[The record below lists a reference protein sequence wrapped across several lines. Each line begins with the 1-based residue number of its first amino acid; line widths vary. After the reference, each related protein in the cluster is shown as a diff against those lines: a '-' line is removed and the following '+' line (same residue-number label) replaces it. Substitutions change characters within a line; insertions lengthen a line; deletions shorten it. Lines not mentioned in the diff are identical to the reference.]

1 MSFTIA
7 RVLIRVCKDGILST
21 IHIGV
26 EADTMKQIKQWFL
39 EEDKRNLLFVIIS
52 GVALVI
58 SLFGWFPAVIPFD
71 TSWAAI
77 VLCGIPIIIGAIK
90 GLVND
95 HDIKADVLVSIGLVA
110 SIIIKEYF
118 AAGEIAFIMAIGSLL
133 ENRTARKAHE
143 GIEKLIKL
151 TPQTARVMRNGV
163 ETIIP
168 ADKVAFNDTLVV
180 LAGETI
186 AVDGVILSGQ
196 TSIDQSVITGESLP
210 VDKTVGDTVTSGTV
224 NQFGTFTMKAAK
236 VGKDSSLQRIIKLVE
251 EADANKA
258 PIVSI
263 VDRWATWMVWA
274 ALGIAVITFIITGEI
289 IRAVTVLV
297 VFCPCAFILATPTAI
312 MAGIGNATKFGII
325 IRSGDAIERISK
337 VRRIAFDKTGTLT
350 HGKLQ
355 VIAVRSFETNL
366 TEERL
371 IYYAASVEQ
380 RSEHPI
386 GKAIS
391 SYFKLQGGNAKEP
404 QDFSLLAG
412 QGVKAFV
419 DGVDIIVGKEDLL
432 RNSGII
438 ISDQIKAASDA
449 YLSKGAT
456 SVFVGI
462 NQIVV
467 GLLVLSD
474 TVRED
479 AAKMISRLKILDI
492 EPILLT
498 GDNSSAARHISD
510 VVGIS
515 NVKSN
520 LLPEDKMK
528 VIKEYEDNKEHIC
541 MIGDGINDALALK
554 SAHAGVAMGD
564 IGSDIA
570 VEAADAVLVS
580 DDIQRIPYLMKI
592 SQKVM
597 KKINVNIIFSMS
609 LNFIAVFLSV
619 IGVLNPVSGALV
631 HNAGSVAVVINSA
644 LLLIAKDE

>member
-1 MSFTIA
+1 
-7 RVLIRVCKDGILST
+7 
-21 IHIGV
+21 
-26 EADTMKQIKQWFL
+26 MKQIKQWFL
-39 EEDKRNLLFVIIS
+39 EEDKRNFIFVFIS
-52 GVALVI
+52 GIALLI
-58 SLFGWFPAVIPFD
+58 NLFGWFNTAIPFNA
-71 TSWAAI
+71 SWIAI

-95 HDIKADVLVSIGLVA
+95 HDIKADVLVSIALVA
-110 SIIIKEYF
+110 SIFIKEYF
-118 AAGEIAFIMAIGSLL
+118 AAGEVAFIMAIGTLL
-133 ENRTARKAHE
+133 ENGTARKAHE

-151 TPQTARVMRNGV
+151 TPQTARVVRDGV
-163 ETIIP
+163 ETVIP
-168 ADKVAFNDTLVV
+168 ADQVFLGDTLVV

-186 AVDGVILSGQ
+186 AVDGVMLSGQ
-196 TSIDQSVITGESLP
+196 TSIDQSVMTGESLP

-224 NQFGTFTMKAAK
+224 NQFGTFTMKATK
-236 VGKDSSLQRIIKLVE
+236 VGKDSSLQRMIKLVK

-258 PIVSI
+258 PIINI

-274 ALGIAVITFIITGEI
+274 ALGTAVITGIVTGEI

-312 MAGIGNATKFGII
+312 MAGIGNATRFGII
-325 IRSGDAIERISK
+325 IRSGDALERISK
-337 VRRIAFDKTGTLT
+337 VKHTAFDKTGTLT
-350 HGKLQ
+350 HGKLK
-355 VIAVRSFETNL
+355 VIAVRSFDTNI
-366 TEERL
+366 TEENL
-371 IYYAASVEQ
+371 MYYAASVEQ

-386 GKAIS
+386 GKAIL
-391 SYFKLQGGNAKEP
+391 SYYQTRGGNIKEP
-404 QDFSLLAG
+404 QNFSLLAG
-412 QGVKAFV
+412 QGVRAFI
-419 DGVDIIVGKEDLL
+419 DGLDVMVGKADLL
-432 RNSGII
+432 KNSGILV
-438 ISDQIKAASDA
+438 SEQVQTASDS

-456 SVFVGI
+456 TVFVGI
-462 NQIVV
+462 NHLVV

-479 AAKMISRLKILDI
+479 AAKMISRLKELNI
-492 EPILLT
+492 EPLLLT
-498 GDNSSAARHISD
+498 GDNPSAARYIAD

-528 VIKEYEDNKEHIC
+528 VIEEYEKNKDYVC

-554 SAHAGVAMGD
+554 SAYAGVAMGG

-592 SQKVM
+592 SQKVLR
-597 KKINVNIIFSMS
+597 KINVNIIISMS
-609 LNFIAVFLSV
+609 LNFIAVVLSI
-619 IGVLNPVSGALV
+619 IGVLNPVLGALV

-644 LLLIAKDE
+644 LLLFKKDD